1 MSTNQVTIIFCGLPR
16 DLHLFRRS
24 LREFQ
29 GSRIIFS
36 SWKEWVNPNLQES
49 LRTLGVEVLLNTE
62 PKPLGHSSIWA
73 QMYALQYALEACES
87 DEIVLKTRSD
97 VYISPTSL
105 QKILARYRAP
115 KIWVPCFE
123 ITKPFYIA
131 DEVFLGRARD
141 LRKLVNFDTSF
152 DAAASMDG
160 GGETHIRRFMVPY
173 MQEYPALEKF
183 KQHLIRGGYTNL
195 NKPDRFSLLTQRLKE
210 SEYLD
215 YLAIYYHVLHR
226 DFLVYNESGGLSW
239 HQAYSNPD
247 GCPFDYS
254 KFQRNFS
261 AKFVC
266 RKTRYKIWCH
276 RSSWISDLVNGKF
289 QDPLAIELR
298 RRMAALA

>member
-1 MSTNQVTIIFCGLPR
+1 MSASEVTIVFCGLPR
-16 DLHLFRRS
+16 SLRLFRRS
-24 LREFQ
+24 LRVFQ

-36 SWKEWVNPNLQES
+36 SWRGRVDRDLRRS
-49 LRTLGVEVLLNTE
+49 LRALGVEVLLNTE
-62 PKPLGHSSIWA
+62 PNPLGHSSIWA
-73 QMYALQYALEACES
+73 QMHALQYALEACEGS
-87 DEIVLKTRSD
+87 EIVLKTRTD
-97 VYISPTSL
+97 AYVSPTSL
-105 QKILARYRAP
+105 QKILVRHRAP

-131 DEVFLGRARD
+131 DEVFLGSARD

-152 DAAASMDG
+152 DATASMDG
-160 GGETHIRRFMVPY
+160 GGETHIRRFMFPY
-173 MQEYPALEKF
+173 LQEYPALEKF

-195 NKPDRFSLLTQRLKE
+195 NKPNRFSLLRKRLKE
-210 SEYLD
+210 PEYLD

-254 KFQRNFS
+254 RFQRNFS

-266 RKTRYKIWCH
+266 KKTRYKVWCH
-276 RSSWISDLVNGKF
+276 RGSWISDLVSGKF
-289 QDPLAIELR
+289 QDPLAVELR
-298 RRMAALA
+298 SRMEALT